1 MPKEPP
7 VERFKIWVDDV
18 DLHNFGPTV
27 AMLTKLGIG
36 KVGFELIEDIKT
48 FGKRT
53 NHEVPSQDFLA
64 EWIKDHPTFKAR
76 EACQYFEDSGRTK
89 GAAYPA
95 LGVLVE
101 KKILRKLGEGN
112 YARVDVKHIEGPK
125 KKPKDPRASQNR
137 YEVPHSDFILKI
149 GRQNHGRLSA
159 SKIKERF
166 IKDGRNPDSVS
177 NAIHSLQERKQIKR
191 VSEGEYVLLN
201 ATAETS
207 KTNGNGAAEAAHG

>member
-7 VERFKIWVDDV
+7 VERFRISCDV
-18 DLHNFGPTV
+18 EAEKLGPTV
-27 AMLTKLGIG
+27 AQLTKLGLSN
-36 KVGFELIEDIKT
+36 VQFELIEDIKT

-53 NHEVPSQDFLA
+53 NHEVSSQDFLA

-76 EACQYFEDSGRTK
+76 EACQYFEDNGRTK
-89 GAAYPA
+89 SATYPA

-112 YARVDVKHIEGPK
+112 YQRTDVKHLEGPK

-137 YEVPHSDFILKI
+137 YEVPHADFILKI

-159 SKIKERF
+159 AKVKDRF
-166 IKDGRNPDSVS
+166 VKDGRNPDSVS
-177 NAIHSLQERKQIKR
+177 NAIHSLVERKHIKR

-201 ATAETS
+201 GMTEAP
-207 KTNGNGAAEAAHG
+207 KTNGATEAAHG